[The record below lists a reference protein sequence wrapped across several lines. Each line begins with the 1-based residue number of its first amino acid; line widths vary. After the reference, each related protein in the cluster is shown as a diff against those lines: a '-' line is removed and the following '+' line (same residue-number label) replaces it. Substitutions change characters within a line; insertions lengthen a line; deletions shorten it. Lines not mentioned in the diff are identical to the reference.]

1 MLSSVNSGV
10 SQQIVYPATEAP
22 AQKMVKEVLVDVVG
36 NKLSL
41 PDFAAL
47 AQVCKVWQKMI
58 LPNIEKKLLEEV
70 SFGKDKWL
78 SIPGIWDVSEEHAV
92 TEDQKNVMIAKLK
105 GKCTFFNESDF
116 VQPHRF

>member
-1 MLSSVNSGV
+1 MVNSVNSGV
-10 SQQIVYPATEAP
+10 PQKFVYPASEAP
-22 AQKMVKEVLVDVVG
+22 AQKMSIDVLVGVVG

-70 SFGKDKWL
+70 SFGRDKWL
-78 SIPGIWDVSEEHAV
+78 SIPGVWDVSEEHPI
-92 TEDQKNVMIAKLK
+92 TEDQKNAIITKLK
-105 GKCTFFNESDF
+105 DTCKFFNELDS
-116 VQPHRF
+116 